1 MTDFLFRL
9 AQRTLGVAPLLQPTI
24 ASMFAPGT
32 EMVSDY
38 ALNESSD
45 EEPEEAFNPVIRST
59 ARPIH
64 SSSAIAAN
72 SIPSREQIG
81 RSAAMSPAET
91 REQTTHPDHGELNAS
106 VNQRDHGIEQA
117 EKKSTILLNDRK
129 DYIPDRSAKAP
140 AISAID
146 QSVDS
151 ESHLAESHISLK
163 KNGLET
169 NLQPELTRV
178 EELGKPSNEMLD
190 RHQARLVSSPI
201 SQAELALEM
210 PSFTASSETIQ
221 SVTDSSIVSPNSFSE
236 SSERLS
242 HASQS
247 EAFSPIEE
255 AVSLFDFAEQRE
267 WGEST
272 DGNAESI
279 LFKAGQP
286 AIGDSFSASNRPFE
300 EHRADRL
307 SQQRFSS
314 KLSDNPKLDF
324 STQQE
329 RPSSDLPLV
338 TSQNG
343 LENELDISV
352 LNETHRTIETPE
364 TNLPIQR
371 VTDYPAN
378 VTPHKPVQ
386 PSPTTQTRSLIE
398 NRGNAVNNPNS
409 KPFAI
414 SETLVLPETHR
425 TIETPETNL
434 SIQRSTDHSANVALN
449 KPVQQPPTTQ
459 TRSLVEKRGNA
470 VNNPNSKPFA
480 ISETLSLPET
490 HRTIETPET
499 NLPIQRVTDYPA
511 NVTPHKP
518 VQQSLTTQ
526 RRSLIENRGNA
537 VNNPNS
543 RQSTIP
549 ESLISPMM
557 GSEASNPE
565 SIGRDSTI
573 TSLENYE
580 APVPLSPQVFKP
592 LDSKIPVEDRPDL
605 TAQNRLLHQNSFGI
619 VSPTLADFR
628 KSDQAT
634 VLSHQPEP
642 LQPLISE
649 STKLTSRASP
659 QLLIQRVASYQPID
673 SAPIASVTEDLQ
685 RRSELS
691 ALKSSVNV
699 QNDQS
704 VIDASDDPHARSRPI
719 EFIAETDRT
728 QRSSFLDISSQ
739 LLSHPSEVSQANLL
753 SRQTFPLVALPQK
766 ATVSEAE
773 SFASMQAA
781 LETKID
787 ANDSESVQ
795 SPFRKEDSDELQNLE
810 ARKSLKSVERT
821 HSNHLHRQTESI
833 LNLDRLKASVES
845 SQMPDRDPNQPID
858 SPDGQSARSSTSQAP
873 IENTFPLVN
882 FSAPTPALTPLPP
895 PVPPSPTIQ
904 VSIGRLQ
911 VRGIQPTVPSA
922 PPPRPAP
929 RRSLDDHLKR
939 RNGRTR

>member
-64 SSSAIAAN
+64 SSSAISAN

-378 VTPHKPVQ
+378 VALNKPVQ
-386 PSPTTQTRSLIE
+386 QPPTTQTRSLVE

-434 SIQRSTDHSANVALN
+434 
-449 KPVQQPPTTQ
+449 
-459 TRSLVEKRGNA
+459 
-470 VNNPNSKPFA
+470 
-480 ISETLSLPET
+480 
-490 HRTIETPET
+490 
-499 NLPIQRVTDYPA
+499 PIQRVTDYPA
-511 NVTPHKP
+511 NVTPHKI

>member
-378 VTPHKPVQ
+378 VTPHK
-386 PSPTTQTRSLIE
+386 I
-398 NRGNAVNNPNS
+398 
-409 KPFAI
+409 
-414 SETLVLPETHR
+414 
-425 TIETPETNL
+425 
-434 SIQRSTDHSANVALN
+434 
-449 KPVQQPPTTQ
+449 
-459 TRSLVEKRGNA
+459 
-470 VNNPNSKPFA
+470 
-480 ISETLSLPET
+480 
-490 HRTIETPET
+490 
-499 NLPIQRVTDYPA
+499 
-511 NVTPHKP
+511 

>member
-386 PSPTTQTRSLIE
+386 PSPTTQT
-398 NRGNAVNNPNS
+398 
-409 KPFAI
+409 
-414 SETLVLPETHR
+414 
-425 TIETPETNL
+425 
-434 SIQRSTDHSANVALN
+434 
-449 KPVQQPPTTQ
+449 
-459 TRSLVEKRGNA
+459 
-470 VNNPNSKPFA
+470 
-480 ISETLSLPET
+480 
-490 HRTIETPET
+490 
-499 NLPIQRVTDYPA
+499 
-511 NVTPHKP
+511 
-518 VQQSLTTQ
+518 
-526 RRSLIENRGNA
+526 RSLIENRGNA

>member
-64 SSSAIAAN
+64 SSSAISAN

-378 VTPHKPVQ
+378 VTPHK
-386 PSPTTQTRSLIE
+386 I
-398 NRGNAVNNPNS
+398 
-409 KPFAI
+409 
-414 SETLVLPETHR
+414 
-425 TIETPETNL
+425 
-434 SIQRSTDHSANVALN
+434 
-449 KPVQQPPTTQ
+449 
-459 TRSLVEKRGNA
+459 
-470 VNNPNSKPFA
+470 
-480 ISETLSLPET
+480 
-490 HRTIETPET
+490 
-499 NLPIQRVTDYPA
+499 
-511 NVTPHKP
+511 

>member
-378 VTPHKPVQ
+378 VALNKPVQ
-386 PSPTTQTRSLIE
+386 QPPTTQTRSLVE

-434 SIQRSTDHSANVALN
+434 
-449 KPVQQPPTTQ
+449 
-459 TRSLVEKRGNA
+459 
-470 VNNPNSKPFA
+470 
-480 ISETLSLPET
+480 
-490 HRTIETPET
+490 
-499 NLPIQRVTDYPA
+499 PIQRVTDYPA
-511 NVTPHKP
+511 NVTPHKI

>member
-378 VTPHKPVQ
+378 VALNKPVQ
-386 PSPTTQTRSLIE
+386 QPPTTQTRSLVE

-414 SETLVLPETHR
+414 SETLVL
-425 TIETPETNL
+425 N
-434 SIQRSTDHSANVALN
+434 
-449 KPVQQPPTTQ
+449 
-459 TRSLVEKRGNA
+459 
-470 VNNPNSKPFA
+470 
-480 ISETLSLPET
+480 ET

-511 NVTPHKP
+511 NVTPHKI